1 MALITGVL
9 IAWAAAAAEAR
20 VGRAATISRGHLLIG
35 LCKLCDGD
43 LGRLR
48 ARLEQPGADDPAAL
62 AADAD
67 ELRDAFA
74 RMRVDPVALR
84 RRVRA
89 LAAARP
95 DRTRQYA
102 EDDGVMH
109 RDRMSRR
116 VFRRAAEIAAADGA
130 DPGGKGDVRG
140 WHLLQALLE
149 MPDEAVTQA
158 LVELAGKA
166 EPDAVPPGAPHV
178 SGTPVLDRIGR
189 DLTAIAR
196 AGRLAPVI
204 GRRTE
209 MRTLARALV
218 RNRTS
223 SAILVGE
230 PGVGKTGVVEGLA
243 TLAASD
249 DAPAGLAGL
258 RFVELP
264 VAALVAGTKYRGEL
278 EERVQ
283 AVIQEAAGAPELVL
297 FIDEIH
303 LITRSGSGRG
313 SAGLVGELLKAAL
326 ARGEVRCVG
335 ATTVEEYRLHV
346 EVDRALQRR
355 FELIWVDEPTRAEA
369 LEILTALRER
379 FAEHFGVEIAD
390 DALAAAVD
398 LSHRYLPDLRLPDKA
413 IELVD
418 QACAAARIV
427 TLSPGGGRAVDR
439 IGRAEIAAVVA
450 ARARVPVERLTQDEA
465 RRLLGME
472 AALQARV
479 VGQRRAVRAV
489 SDSVR
494 TARAGL
500 ADPRRP
506 AGVFL
511 FAGPTGTGK
520 TELAKALAE
529 FLCGDEDALVRI
541 DMSEYKERHA
551 VSRLIGAPPGY
562 IGHENEGQLTGPV
575 RTDPYRVVL
584 FDEIEKAH
592 PDVLDLLLQ
601 VLDDGRL
608 TDARGRRAS
617 FTECVIVLT
626 TNLGGA
632 DARRA
637 RLGFG
642 PDAGPDGRAPRE
654 QVIIDAVR
662 GDCGRSWS
670 DGSGTRSCSTR

>member
-1 MALITGVL
+1 
-9 IAWAAAAAEAR
+9 
-20 VGRAATISRGHLLIG
+20 
-35 LCKLCDGD
+35 
-43 LGRLR
+43 
-48 ARLEQPGADDPAAL
+48 
-62 AADAD
+62 
-67 ELRDAFA
+67 
-74 RMRVDPVALR
+74 
-84 RRVRA
+84 
-89 LAAARP
+89 
-95 DRTRQYA
+95 
-102 EDDGVMH
+102 
-109 RDRMSRR
+109 
-116 VFRRAAEIAAADGA
+116 
-130 DPGGKGDVRG
+130 
-140 WHLLQALLE
+140 
-149 MPDEAVTQA
+149 
-158 LVELAGKA
+158 
-166 EPDAVPPGAPHV
+166 
-178 SGTPVLDRIGR
+178 
-189 DLTAIAR
+189 
-196 AGRLAPVI
+196 
-204 GRRTE
+204 

-218 RNRTS
+218 RHRTN

-243 TLAASD
+243 TLAASA

-264 VAALVAGTKYRGEL
+264 VATLVAGTKYRGEL
-278 EERVQ
+278 EERVD
-283 AVIQEAAGAPELVL
+283 ALIREAAAAPDVVL

-303 LITRSGSGRG
+303 LITRSGGRHG
-313 SAGLVGELLKAAL
+313 SAGQVGELLKAAL
-326 ARGEVRCVG
+326 ARGEIRCIG
-335 ATTVEEYRLHV
+335 ATTVDEFHLHV
-346 EVDRALQRR
+346 EADRALQRR

-369 LEILTALRER
+369 LEILTALRPR
-379 FAEHFGVEIAD
+379 FAEHFGVTITD

-427 TLSPGGGRAVDR
+427 TLSPDAGGRVLDRVD
-439 IGRAEIAAVVA
+439 RAEIAAVVA
-450 ARARVPVERLTQDEA
+450 ARARVPVERLTRDEA

-472 AALQARV
+472 DALGARV

-489 SDSVR
+489 SDAVR

-529 FLCGDEDALVRI
+529 FLFGDEDALVRI

-562 IGHENEGQLTGPV
+562 LGHDRDGQLTGPV

-592 PDVLDLLLQ
+592 PEVLDLLLQ
-601 VLDDGRL
+601 LLDDGRL

-617 FTECVIVLT
+617 FTECIVVLT
-626 TNLGGA
+626 TNLGA
-632 DARRA
+632 SEAQRTP
-637 RLGFG
+637 LGFG
-642 PDAGPDGRAPRE
+642 AGPEPDGRAPRE
-654 QVIIDAVR
+654 QRIMDAVR
-662 GDCGRSWS
+662 GVLRPELVGRIGDPVVFDPLTADDLSQILDRLFAAVRERLAERHVRLRVDATAADLLVRVGLDPS
-670 DGSGTRSCSTR
+670 RGARELERAVERLVTTPVAAALLDGRLAEGGEVVALGCRGEVVLRFGDPGQATARDGR